1 MALVRRFLPLGKLI
15 PQKFMLRDA
24 DGNELALFRTHFN
37 LFVHRMTVT
46 VYPES
51 TISPYLILAGGL
63 LLVAIEGR
71 NQ

>member
-1 MALVRRFLPLGKLI
+1 MALVRRYVPWGHLI
-15 PQKFMLRDA
+15 PQKFVLRDA

-37 LFVHRMTVT
+37 LFVRRMTVT

-71 NQ
+71 R